1 MMNVA
6 SISTGITPNY
16 EEGTAMSTITDQ
28 AVPVVPTGTWA
39 LDGTH
44 SSIGFS
50 VLYMGVAPFAGAF
63 REVEASLTETGLVGT
78 AKAGSIDVDDENLA
92 GHLASPDFFD
102 TAAHPTLRFESGP
115 LTIEGSRVA
124 VDGVLEIKGNRV
136 PVALAGTITAPVADP
151 WGNRKLGLT
160 LSTTVDRTQFGLEWN
175 GPLPE
180 GGQMLAN
187 DVELTAKLVFVA
199 AEEA

>member
-1 MMNVA
+1 M
-6 SISTGITPNY
+6 SIT
-16 EEGTAMSTITDQ
+16 TDQ
-28 AVPVVPTGTWA
+28 PVSVTPTGTWA

-44 SSIGFS
+44 SSIGFT

-63 REVEASLTETGLVGT
+63 REVEATLTETGLVGT
-78 AKAGSIDVDDENLA
+78 AKASSIDVDDENLA

-102 TAAHPTLRFESGP
+102 AAAFPTLGFESGP
-115 LTIEGSRVA
+115 LAVEGNRA
-124 VDGVLEIKGNRV
+124 TVDGTLEIKGNRV

-151 WGNRKLGLT
+151 WGNRKLALT

-175 GPLPE
+175 APLPE

-199 AEEA
+199 TEEA